1 MELTKLS
8 AYMLVA
14 GFVAIVLVGVSYL
27 FVGFWN
33 ESLLGLIAAVAISVC
48 LLGGVALF
56 VVQAVYGIAREW

>member
-1 MELTKLS
+1 MELTRLS

-14 GFVAIVLVGVSYL
+14 GFVAIVLVGISYL

-48 LLGGVALF
+48 LVGGVALF
-56 VVQAVYGIAREW
+56 VLQAIYGIAREW

>member
-1 MELTKLS
+1 MELTRLS

-14 GFVAIVLVGVSYL
+14 GFVAIVLVGISYL

-56 VVQAVYGIAREW
+56 VLQAIYGIAREW

>member
-14 GFVAIVLVGVSYL
+14 GFVTIVLVGISYL

-33 ESLLGLIAAVAISVC
+33 ESLLGLIVAVAISVC

-56 VVQAVYGIAREW
+56 VLQAVYGIAREW

>member
-1 MELTKLS
+1 MELTRLS

-14 GFVAIVLVGVSYL
+14 GFVAIVLAGISYL

-48 LLGGVALF
+48 LVGGVALF
-56 VVQAVYGIAREW
+56 VLQAIYGIAREW

>member
-1 MELTKLS
+1 
-8 AYMLVA
+8 MLVA

-33 ESLLGLIAAVAISVC
+33 GSLLGLIASVAIAVC

-56 VVQAVYGIAREW
+56 VLQAIYGMAREW

>member
-1 MELTKLS
+1 MELSKLS

-33 ESLLGLIAAVAISVC
+33 ESLLGLIAAVAIAVC

-56 VVQAVYGIAREW
+56 VLQAIYGMAREW